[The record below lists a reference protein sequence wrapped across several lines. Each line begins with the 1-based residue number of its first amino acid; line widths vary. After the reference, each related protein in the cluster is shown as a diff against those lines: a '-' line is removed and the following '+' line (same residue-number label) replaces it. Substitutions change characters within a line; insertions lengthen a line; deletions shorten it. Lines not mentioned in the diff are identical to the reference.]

1 MESENHNQMTPALDR
16 PDSWSP
22 LGIYKATREEF
33 LNEAAIIMQPWLNV
47 HITPQRVRDHNK
59 DRIVE
64 KKKLRQFK
72 QGCCD
77 FTCARCEQK
86 LDYRAHGILGRY
98 YRGVKGSK
106 PQIYVTDQKAA
117 RATKAASI
125 DVCVTLLHE
134 MVHYCAEYH
143 GHKGEFKQLSI
154 DVGLTD
160 KGGSAKFST
169 CKPTSSEIRGSHATK
184 ELRDAIRLNV
194 INVLGKFPQ
203 GKANGYGQKRKG
215 SRMLKITCSICDLIL
230 RGSAKA
236 CMMIEGEPCP
246 GCNSSDYIRQHG
258 FLEVNWRE

>member
-1 MESENHNQMTPALDR
+1 MESEPHTQMTPALDR

-22 LGIYKATREEF
+22 RGIYKATREEF
-33 LNEAAIIMQPWLNV
+33 LNEAAVIMQPWLNV

-64 KKKLRQFK
+64 KKKLRPFK
-72 QGCCD
+72 QGCCSL
-77 FTCARCEQK
+77 TCARCENK
-86 LDYRAHGILGRY
+86 IDYRANGILGRY
-98 YRGVKGSK
+98 YHGVKGSK

-143 GHKGEFKQLSI
+143 GHKGEFKQLSL
-154 DVGLTD
+154 DVGLMD
-160 KGGSAKFST
+160 KGGSAKFSR
-169 CKPTSSEIRGSHATK
+169 CKCGSHASK
-184 ELRDAIRLNV
+184 DLRDAIRLNV

-203 GKANGYGQKRKG
+203 GKANGYGKVRKG
-215 SRMLKITCSICDLIL
+215 SRMLKVTCSVCDLIL

-236 CMMIEGEPCP
+236 CNMIDGEPCP
-246 GCNSSDYIRQHG
+246 ACCSGDYVRQDG
-258 FLEVNWRE
+258 VLEVDWRE